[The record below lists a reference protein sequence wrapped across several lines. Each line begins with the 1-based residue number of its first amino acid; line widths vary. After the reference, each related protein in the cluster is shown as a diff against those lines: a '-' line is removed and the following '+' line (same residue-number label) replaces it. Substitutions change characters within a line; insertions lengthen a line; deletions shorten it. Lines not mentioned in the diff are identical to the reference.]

1 MRLREPVAAGD
12 PAGVARVQPA
22 NAARVLRSVLRDHRG
37 DLTVADA
44 AARSGLPLRHAETGL
59 LHLAATYPSHLA
71 ATSEGELLFRFP
83 TGFDA
88 PRSGGRLT
96 RALAWMGRV
105 AAGAAKLTARLA
117 VTAVLFGFAAVFA
130 ILLFAGAIALSF
142 AAEDSSPAEAAGYLA
157 WGILEAC
164 FEALYWTLHFGW
176 VFDPGYQV
184 EKKKRG
190 APLYRKVN
198 QFFFGPAA
206 PAADERAIERTL
218 LAEIRSKRG
227 RIGVR
232 DVMRVTGMPLD
243 RAEATVARLLL
254 DHDGTVEVGD
264 GGAITYHFR
273 ALRRTATR
281 RRPRKAPKPVWTRR
295 EELPPLTGDNRDR
308 DNALVLGI
316 TLFNGAMGYL
326 GISLGLPLVIGLVPF
341 LLALGLLLIPIGRA
355 LARPLQRRRV
365 ERENGRRALLREVL
379 SAAAPRGADERTL
392 LDAWEG
398 AAGRPLAKGALSGEL
413 LRIGA
418 MPEVDGAADG
428 SIRYRFPELEEEQA
442 TLEAERE
449 AASESERSA
458 GDVVFTSDD
467 QR

>member
-1 MRLREPVAAGD
+1 MKRREPVAAGD
-12 PAGVARVQPA
+12 PAGVSRVQPA
-22 NAARVLRSVLRDHRG
+22 KAAAVLRSVLGDHRG
-37 DLTVADA
+37 DLTIADA

-59 LHLAATYPSHLA
+59 LQLAATYPSHLA

-83 TGFDA
+83 SGFDA
-88 PRSGGRLT
+88 PRSGGRIA
-96 RALAWMGRV
+96 RALAWMGR
-105 AAGAAKLTARLA
+105 AGAGAAKLTARLA
-117 VTAVLFGFAAVFA
+117 VTVVLFGFAAVFA

-164 FEALYWTLHFGW
+164 FEALYWSLHFGW
-176 VFDPGYQV
+176 AFDPGRQV

-190 APLYRKVN
+190 APLYQKVN

-206 PAADERAIERTL
+206 RGTDERAVERTL

-232 DVMRVTGMPLD
+232 DVMRVTGMALD
-243 RAEATVARLLL
+243 RAEATLARLLL
-254 DHDGTVEVGD
+254 DHDGTVEVGE
-264 GGAITYHFR
+264 GGAITYHFP

-281 RRPRKAPKPVWTRR
+281 GRSARAPKPVWARR
-295 EELPPLTGDNRDR
+295 EALPPLTGDNRGR

-316 TLFNGAMGYL
+316 TLFNASMGYV
-326 GISLGLPLVIGLVPF
+326 GMSLGLPLALGLVPF
-341 LLALGLLLIPIGRA
+341 LLAVALLLIPIGRA
-355 LARPLQRRRV
+355 VARPFQRRRLQ
-365 ERENGRRALLREVL
+365 RENGRRALLREVL
-379 SAAAPRGADERTL
+379 SAAATRGADERAL
-392 LDAWEG
+392 LEAWES
-398 AAGRPLAKGALSGEL
+398 AAGRPLATGALSTEL

-418 MPEVDGAADG
+418 TPDVDGTADG

-449 AASESERSA
+449 AASESERRA

-467 QR
+467 RR